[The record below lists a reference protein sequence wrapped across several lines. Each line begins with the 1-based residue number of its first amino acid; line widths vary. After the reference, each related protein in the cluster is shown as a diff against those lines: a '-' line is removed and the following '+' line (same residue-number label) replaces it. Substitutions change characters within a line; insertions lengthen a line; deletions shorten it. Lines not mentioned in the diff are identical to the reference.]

1 MGSGTPATGGRRVR
15 VPIAEDTTISSRP
28 STARSG
34 ARLQVIAPAVVVTL
48 LVMLTPASGA
58 VSDDPPEQP
67 FRDGTWTGT
76 LAASGIVDGD
86 FPEATATMNTLMS
99 GSFDAHVH
107 NGEVSSGTWM
117 LDGSS
122 DGVIITEFGQGQ
134 VSNVFFGAG
143 PVAGD
148 ANGLELGGAVDT
160 TWQLQVGGHTDTHQ
174 DPIQLGPFDVEVL
187 HLDCNT
193 MLGRWEHSFEAEV
206 ADAGGWRATLGGTFQ
221 ASHLGNDPAAAVVEL
236 VDSVTGEAQE
246 LLTEVTTGDL
256 DGPDGTVAIDEP
268 LRQRFR
274 GLISIARSVETQIA
288 ELGSAADCLY
298 PGTADTFGM
307 VITSVMQ
314 EAARVLL
321 TDHALDA
328 AGLEFI
334 AEQLLAVGG
343 AGPAALPNPRSAAL
357 EELFA
362 ARVSEVLSDAAVT
375 DPDTFDEAGCVSG
388 LPCLPAE
395 PEMVQALRAADLL
408 MLDVTIDGQS
418 YEWAEVHVWL
428 VLADSGQLP

>member
-1 MGSGTPATGGRRVR
+1 MEGATV
-15 VPIAEDTTISSRP
+15 SSRF
-28 STARSG
+28 STAYSSTSRRMF
-34 ARLQVIAPAVVVTL
+34 APVAALALLATFAPASDA
-48 LVMLTPASGA
+48 ASED
-58 VSDDPPEQP
+58 VPDQP
-67 FRDGTWTGT
+67 FRDGAWSGT
-76 LAASGIVDGD
+76 LAASGVVDGN
-86 FPEATATMNTLMS
+86 FPDATATMNTLMS
-99 GSFDAHVH
+99 GSFDAFVS
-107 NGEVSSGTWM
+107 GDEVSSGTWT

-122 DGVIITEFGQGQ
+122 DGIIVTEFGQGQ
-134 VSNVFFGAG
+134 VSNFFSGVG
-143 PVAGD
+143 PVRGD
-148 ANGLELGGAVDT
+148 ASGLELGGAVDT
-160 TWQLQVGGHTDTHQ
+160 TWQLQVAGHTDTHQ